1 MKLVIGYLKPVVSA
15 ILLIVVLQATGLLS
29 SVSVFTQRAAMEAG
43 LFKAIPE
50 DVDLVKPDFDYNFSI
65 KDLNGSKIPFEQ
77 FKGKVV
83 FLNMWATWCGPCRA
97 EMPSIQSLYEKVKSD
112 SIVFVMLSWDRDSD
126 KSKIEKYIEK
136 NSYTFPV
143 YQRSSYLPDNLEV
156 PSIPT
161 TFIISKDGKVIQKE
175 VGVRNYDSKKMIEYL
190 KAEAAK

>member
-65 KDLNGSKIPFEQ
+65 KDLSGSKIPFEQ

>member
-1 MKLVIGYLKPVVSA
+1 MVFLKPVVSA
-15 ILLIVVLQATGLLS
+15 ILLIAVLQATGLLS
-29 SVSVFTQRAAMEAG
+29 SVSVFSQRAAMEAG
-43 LFKAIPE
+43 LFKAIP
-50 DVDLVKPDFDYNFSI
+50 DADRIKPDFDYNFSI
-65 KDLNGSKIPFEQ
+65 KDLDGNKIPFEQ

-97 EMPSIQSLYEKVKSD
+97 EMPSIQSLYEKIKSD
-112 SIVFVMLSWDRDSD
+112 SIAFVMLSWDRDSD
-126 KSKIEKYIEK
+126 KPKIEKYIEK

-143 YQRSSYLPDNLEV
+143 YQRSIYLPDYLEV

-175 VGVRNYDSKKMIEYL
+175 VGVRNYDSKKMIQYL

>member
-15 ILLIVVLQATGLLS
+15 ILLIIVLQATGLLS
-29 SVSVFTQRAAMEAG
+29 SVSVLTQRAAMEAG
-43 LFKAIPE
+43 LFKATPE
-50 DVDLVKPDFDYNFSI
+50 TIDLVKPDFDYNFSI
-65 KDLNGSKIPFEQ
+65 KDLNGSKISFEQ

-97 EMPSIQSLYEKVKSD
+97 EMPGIQSLYEKVKSD

-126 KSKIEKYIEK
+126 KPKIEKYIEK

-161 TFIISKDGKVIQKE
+161 TFIISKDGRVIQKE

>member
-1 MKLVIGYLKPVVSA
+1 MKFVIGYLKPVVSA

>member
-43 LFKAIPE
+43 LFKATPE
-50 DVDLVKPDFDYNFSI
+50 EVDLVKPDFDYNFSI

-97 EMPSIQSLYEKVKSD
+97 EMPGIQSLYEKVNSD

>member
-1 MKLVIGYLKPVVSA
+1 MGFLKPVVSA
-15 ILLIVVLQATGLLS
+15 ILLIAVLQATGLLS

-50 DVDLVKPDFDYNFSI
+50 DMDMVKPDFDYNFDI
-65 KDLNGSKIPFEQ
+65 KDLNGSKIAFEQ

-112 SIVFVMLSWDRDSD
+112 SIAFVMLSWDRDSD
-126 KSKIEKYIEK
+126 KSKIEKYIDK

-143 YQRSSYLPDNLEV
+143 YQRSSYLPDYLEV

-175 VGVRNYDSKKMIEYL
+175 VGVRNYDSKKMIQYL

>member
-1 MKLVIGYLKPVVSA
+1 MGYLKPVVSA

-43 LFKAIPE
+43 LFKATPE
-50 DVDLVKPDFDYNFSI
+50 EIIKVKPDFDYNFSI
-65 KDLNGSKIPFEQ
+65 KDLNGNKIPFEQ

-97 EMPSIQSLYEKVKSD
+97 EMPGIQSLYQQVKSD
-112 SIVFVMLSWDRDSD
+112 SIAFVMLSWDRDND
-126 KSKIEKYIEK
+126 KPKIEKYIEK

-161 TFIISKDGKVIQKE
+161 TFIISKDGKIIQKV
-175 VGVRNYDSKKMIEYL
+175 VGVRNYDSKKMIQYL
-190 KAEAAK
+190 KAEATK